1 MLRMSIDAD
10 FAWAA
15 FERRDRSLDG
25 RFVGAVR
32 TTRIYCKPSCPAR
45 RPKREHV
52 VFYPNGEAAR
62 AAGYRAC
69 LRCRPDE
76 VARNALAVARAVAL
90 LEGDDPP
97 RLAALATA
105 VGYAPHHFQ
114 RLFTRETGVSPAAY
128 ARRVR
133 VERAKDALHKEDSV
147 TDAIYAAGYN
157 APSRFY
163 AEAGAALGMTPTAW
177 RKGGAGVAIRYT
189 VIDTELGPVLLAAT
203 EHGVCRLTFDT
214 DVEHLHARF
223 PKAALTRDDV
233 GLTDLVAA
241 VKAAFADP
249 ARAADVPV
257 DVGGT
262 AFQRAVWAALRSIP
276 PGETR
281 SYKDIAQG
289 LGTPNGTRAVGQANG
304 ANGVAVLI
312 PCHRVIAADKSLGGY
327 AYGLELKRE
336 LLRRERG
343 DDLQD

>member
-1 MLRMSIDAD
+1 MSIDPD
-10 FAWAA
+10 MAWAA
-15 FERRDRSLDG
+15 FERRDRALDG

-32 TTRIYCKPSCPAR
+32 TTRIYCRPSCPAR
-45 RPKREHV
+45 RPRREHV
-52 VFYPNGEAAR
+52 VFYADGDAAR

-76 VARNALAVARAVAL
+76 VARDRQAVARAVAL
-90 LEGDDPP
+90 LDGGHASSLAT
-97 RLAALATA
+97 LAAA

-114 RLFTRETGVSPAAY
+114 RLFTRDTGTSPAAY
-128 ARRVR
+128 ARRLR
-133 VERAKDALHKEDSV
+133 VERMKDALHKETTV
-147 TDAIYAAGYN
+147 TDAIYTAGYN

-163 AEAGAALGMTPTAW
+163 AEAAAALGMTPTAW

-203 EHGVCRLTFDT
+203 AHGVCRLTFDI
-214 DVEHLHARF
+214 DVEHLRAKF
-223 PKAALTRDDV
+223 SKADLTRDDA
-233 GLTDLVAA
+233 GLAELAAA
-241 VKAAFADP
+241 VHAAFADP
-249 ARAADVPV
+249 SRAADIRV

-262 AFQRAVWAALRSIP
+262 NFQRAVWAALRAIP

-281 SYKDIAQG
+281 SYKDIAHT

-312 PCHRVIAADKSLGGY
+312 PCHRVIAADATLGGY
-327 AYGLELKRE
+327 AYGLDLKRE

-343 DDLQD
+343 